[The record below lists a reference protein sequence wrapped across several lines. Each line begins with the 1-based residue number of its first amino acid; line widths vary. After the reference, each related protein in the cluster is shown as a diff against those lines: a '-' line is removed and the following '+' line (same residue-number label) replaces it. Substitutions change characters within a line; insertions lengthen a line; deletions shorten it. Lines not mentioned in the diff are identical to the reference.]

1 MIQDE
6 IKKRILILDGA
17 MGTAIQQYGLT
28 EADFR
33 GSEFISHP
41 VNLKGNNDIL
51 NLTCPEVIRQIHRSY
66 IEAGAD
72 IIETNTFNSNAISQA
87 EYRGEKLV
95 YRLNYAGA
103 KLAVTEARAA
113 SHQVYV
119 AGSMGPTSKTLS
131 LSPDVNRPE
140 FRPVDFDTL
149 VSTYAEQVSGLID
162 GGVDLLLVETVF
174 EKDFTP
180 CHVIGHH
187 QRQKWAD
194 AHRTEPGS
202 TLHHCIPLPAVQFR
216 IELFVRGHRLIAV
229 YRTLIQDAALSVE
242 YLS

>member
-72 IIETNTFNSNAISQA
+72 ISKPILSTRTPSHKPNI
-87 EYRGEKLV
+87 GEKSS
-95 YRLNYAGA
+95 YTA
-103 KLAVTEARAA
+103 
-113 SHQVYV
+113 
-119 AGSMGPTSKTLS
+119 
-131 LSPDVNRPE
+131 
-140 FRPVDFDTL
+140 
-149 VSTYAEQVSGLID
+149 
-162 GGVDLLLVETVF
+162 
-174 EKDFTP
+174 
-180 CHVIGHH
+180 
-187 QRQKWAD
+187 
-194 AHRTEPGS
+194 
-202 TLHHCIPLPAVQFR
+202 
-216 IELFVRGHRLIAV
+216 
-229 YRTLIQDAALSVE
+229 
-242 YLS
+242 

>member
-95 YRLNYAGA
+95 YRLNYAG
-103 KLAVTEARAA
+103 R
-113 SHQVYV
+113 
-119 AGSMGPTSKTLS
+119 
-131 LSPDVNRPE
+131 N
-140 FRPVDFDTL
+140 
-149 VSTYAEQVSGLID
+149 
-162 GGVDLLLVETVF
+162 
-174 EKDFTP
+174 
-180 CHVIGHH
+180 
-187 QRQKWAD
+187 
-194 AHRTEPGS
+194 
-202 TLHHCIPLPAVQFR
+202 
-216 IELFVRGHRLIAV
+216 
-229 YRTLIQDAALSVE
+229 
-242 YLS
+242 